1 MRIIANNGLVYD
13 SADYSYYLAHHEIQ
27 GQKWGK
33 KNGPPYPLAP
43 SAHSQA
49 EKRLRLVNDG
59 QLDSWKDEQ
68 SYKTNKRY
76 DKRINRLEK
85 KINKSTHDL
94 METSRKPNASDKAV
108 AKKQAKIQKL
118 VEKSIKTEAM
128 KALENEALAKMNIDD
143 VNAEEIKVIKARAKD
158 ALLTIGSM
166 ALHAGGIIPFHF
178 YAISNTKSI
187 RRDSRMN
194 TLNIKQKQGLSDL
207 RSNKNVAFVANRA
220 KGMRTSGL
228 SYAQIARKLGIP
240 LSSVSYYLNL

>member
-13 SADYSYYLAHHEIQ
+13 SADYSYYLEHHGIQ

-33 KNGPPYPLAP
+33 RNGPPYPLAP

-49 EKRLRLVNDG
+49 EKRLRLVNEG

-68 SYKTNKRY
+68 AV
-76 DKRINRLEK
+76 
-85 KINKSTHDL
+85 KINKKYDKKITRIQKKVDKNARSL
-94 METSRKPNASDKAV
+94 EVAKEMGASDKAL
-108 AKKQAKIQKL
+108 AKKQAKVQRL
-118 VEKSIKTEAM
+118 VEKSIKTKAM

-143 VNAEEIKVIKARAKD
+143 VNAEEIKVIKTRAKD
-158 ALLTIGSM
+158 ALITIGSM

-178 YAISNTKSI
+178 YAISNTKAI

-194 TLNIKQKQGLSDL
+194 TLNIKQKQGMSNLK
-207 RSNKNVAFVANRA
+207 SNKNVAFVANRA

-240 LSSVSYYLNL
+240 LSSVSYYLSL

>member
-13 SADYSYYLAHHEIQ
+13 STDYSYYLAHHGIQ

-33 KNGPPYPLAP
+33 QNGPPYPLAP

-49 EKRLRLVNDG
+49 EKRLRLVNEG

-68 SYKTNKRY
+68 AVKVNKKY
-76 DKRINRLEK
+76 DKKISRIQKKVDKNARSLEAVK
-85 KINKSTHDL
+85 E
-94 METSRKPNASDKAV
+94 MGAGDKAL
-108 AKKQAKIQKL
+108 AKKQAKVQRL
-118 VEKSIKTEAM
+118 VEKSIKTKAM

-158 ALLTIGSM
+158 ALITIGSM

-178 YAISNTKSI
+178 YAISNTKAI

-194 TLNIKQKQGLSDL
+194 TLNIKQKQGMSNLK
-207 RSNKNVAFVANRA
+207 SNKNVAFVANRA

-240 LSSVSYYLNL
+240 LSSVSYYLSL

>member
-1 MRIIANNGLVYD
+1 MRIITNNGLVYD
-13 SADYSYYLAHHEIQ
+13 SADYSYYLAHHGIQ

-33 KNGPPYPLAP
+33 QNGPPYPLAP

-49 EKRLRLVNDG
+49 EKRLRLVNEG

-68 SYKTNKRY
+68 AVKVNKKY
-76 DKRINRLEK
+76 DKKITRIQKKVDKNARSLEVAK
-85 KINKSTHDL
+85 E
-94 METSRKPNASDKAV
+94 MGASDKAL
-108 AKKQAKIQKL
+108 AKKQAKVQRL
-118 VEKSIKTEAM
+118 VEKSIKTKAM

-158 ALLTIGSM
+158 ALITIGSM
-166 ALHAGGIIPFHF
+166 ALHAGGVIPFHF
-178 YAISNTKSI
+178 YAISNTRAI

-194 TLNIKQKQGLSDL
+194 TLNIKQKQGMSNLK
-207 RSNKNVAFVANRA
+207 SNKNVAFVANRA

-240 LSSVSYYLNL
+240 LSSVSYYLSL

>member
-1 MRIIANNGLVYD
+1 MRVICTNGLVLD
-13 SADYSYYLAHHEIQ
+13 RNDYLSHHGIQ
-27 GQKWGK
+27 GQRWGK

-43 SAHSQA
+43 SAHSSA
-49 EKRLRLVNDG
+49 EKRLRLVNEG
-59 QLDSWKDEQ
+59 QLELWKDEQ

-76 DKRINRLEK
+76 DKKINRLEK
-85 KINKSTHDL
+85 KTLKLDRQLQKQSAKDPTREPTL
-94 METSRKPNASDKAV
+94 RQQKKADK
-108 AKKQAKIQKL
+108 II
-118 VEKSIKTEAM
+118 EKTIRARAM

-158 ALLTIGSM
+158 ALITIGSM
-166 ALHAGGIIPFHF
+166 ALHTGGIIPFHF
-178 YAISNTKSI
+178 YAISNTKAI

-194 TLNIKQKQGLSDL
+194 TLNIKQKQGMSNLK
-207 RSNKNVAFVANRA
+207 SNKNVAFVANRA

>member
-1 MRIIANNGLVYD
+1 MRIITNNGLVYD
-13 SADYSYYLAHHEIQ
+13 SADYSYYLAHHGIQ

-33 KNGPPYPLAP
+33 QNGPPYPLAP

-49 EKRLRLVNDG
+49 EKRLRLVNEG

-68 SYKTNKRY
+68 AVKVNKKY
-76 DKRINRLEK
+76 DKKITRIQKKVDKNARSLEVAK
-85 KINKSTHDL
+85 E
-94 METSRKPNASDKAV
+94 MGASDKAL
-108 AKKQAKIQKL
+108 AKKQAKVQRL
-118 VEKSIKTEAM
+118 VEKSIKTKAM

-158 ALLTIGSM
+158 ALITIGSM
-166 ALHAGGIIPFHF
+166 ALHAGGVIPFHF
-178 YAISNTKSI
+178 YAISNTRDI

-194 TLNIKQKQGLSDL
+194 TLNIKQKQGMSNLK
-207 RSNKNVAFVANRA
+207 SNKNVAFVANRA

-240 LSSVSYYLNL
+240 LSSVSYYLSL

>member
-13 SADYSYYLAHHEIQ
+13 STDYSYYLAHHGIQ

-49 EKRLRLVNDG
+49 EKRLRLVNEG
-59 QLDSWKDEQ
+59 QLESWKDEQ
-68 SYKTNKRY
+68 AVKVNKKY
-76 DKRINRLEK
+76 DKKIARIQKRVNKNARSLEAAK
-85 KINKSTHDL
+85 EL
-94 METSRKPNASDKAV
+94 GASDKTL
-108 AKKQAKIQKL
+108 AKKQAKVQRL
-118 VEKSIKTEAM
+118 VEKGIKTKAM

-143 VNAEEIKVIKARAKD
+143 VNDEEIKVIKARAKD
-158 ALLTIGSM
+158 ALITIGSM

-178 YAISNTKSI
+178 YAISNTKAI

-207 RSNKNVAFVANRA
+207 RSDKNVAFVANRA

-240 LSSVSYYLNL
+240 LSSVSYYLSL